1 MLGSCIPACMPFLFA
16 TIALAADP
24 SPMTSPPP
32 MESTRTVQP
41 VQMSP
46 RSTPLVVGDPAPM
59 FSFMAADGRW
69 HRSEELMQRGPVLI
83 VFGATAPD
91 LRALGRLRDAF
102 RELGVTP
109 VAVFNLPTRS
119 TRALADRLNL
129 FGQALSDP
137 MCAIAELY
145 NSLDPANGKHAPSY
159 FIVDGRRIIR
169 ALRHGTL
176 PDASTLLG
184 SSARCLGLPLPAN
197 ALSQLGG

>member
-1 MLGSCIPACMPFLFA
+1 MLGGCIAVCMPFLFA

-24 SPMTSPPP
+24 SPMISAPS
-32 MESTRTVQP
+32 METPRLVQP
-41 VQMSP
+41 MQVSP
-46 RSTPLVVGDPAPM
+46 RSTPLTVGDSAPM

-119 TRALADRLNL
+119 TRALADRMNMS
-129 FGQALSDP
+129 GPALADP

-159 FIVDGRRIIR
+159 FVVDDHRIIR
-169 ALRHGTL
+169 ALRHGAL